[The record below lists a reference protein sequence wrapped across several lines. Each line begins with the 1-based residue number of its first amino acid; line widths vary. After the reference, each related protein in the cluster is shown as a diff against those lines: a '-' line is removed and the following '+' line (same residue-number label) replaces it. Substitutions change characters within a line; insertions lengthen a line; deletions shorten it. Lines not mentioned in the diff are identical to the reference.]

1 MKNSAV
7 KHMYQFVRRAPGY
20 PPIPYHLQYETRD
33 FNVKHTQSPQYKHI
47 RVHNIDDFMDNIFK
61 IHRVPIHLTL
71 IQNELLLQKHK
82 DIHKLITTDRHP
94 QDNIP
99 NKTDE

>member
-7 KHMYQFVRRAPGY
+7 KHIYQFVKRAPGY

-33 FNVKHTQSPQYKHI
+33 FNVKQAQSPQYKHI
-47 RVHNIDDFMDNIFK
+47 RVHNVEDFMDNIFK

-71 IQNELLLQKHK
+71 KLDELILQKHK
-82 DIHKLITTDRHP
+82 DTHKLITTDRHP
-94 QDNIP
+94 QDNIS